1 MIETFTQ
8 TTHTAKKIKM
18 QTDNC
23 SKNDTLIYHH
33 SIEWIFIYLLYNLM
47 WVLNNSELA
56 VESLMATV
64 NNLVAAVDSLMEAVD
79 SLVEAVDSLV
89 EAVDSLVEAVDSLME
104 VVNNLVG
111 YYASLPCT
119 NQQVI
124 QNKNY
129 NVITTYQQHRGTHAE
144 YS

>member
-1 MIETFTQ
+1 
-8 TTHTAKKIKM
+8 M

-23 SKNDTLIYHH
+23 SKNDKLTHHH
-33 SIEWIFIYLLYNLM
+33 SIEWIFIYLLYNLVL
-47 WVLNNSELA
+47 VLNNSELA

-64 NNLVAAVDSLMEAVD
+64 NNLMAAEDRYMTAIDSLMEAVD
-79 SLVEAVDSLV
+79 SLV
-89 EAVDSLVEAVDSLME
+89 E